1 MQLSMGFCT
10 VHCWKTQE
18 PINSSECCLNSDPH
32 LKYNVMGN
40 PKADRKLHAWQGPW
54 LKGFVEKLWEKE
66 KMKQILFEMP
76 LESLIFCVLIKNS
89 FKEKK
94 TTNILPKVLFIHK
107 TSQNIESKPIAH
119 KILLY
124 SMTRWGFSQ
133 YSGLFSIQ
141 ELMQVAILS
150 MTGPKKSHMS
160 NSMNS
165 LFTGSLGSVTA
176 LLTSAQCCCWAS
188 PDRPAGLIKDGL
200 HLQGWLVL

>member
-160 NSMNS
+160 KTIDTENVFEKKINPLDSW
-165 LFTGSLGSVTA
+165 F
-176 LLTSAQCCCWAS
+176 
-188 PDRPAGLIKDGL
+188 
-200 HLQGWLVL
+200 